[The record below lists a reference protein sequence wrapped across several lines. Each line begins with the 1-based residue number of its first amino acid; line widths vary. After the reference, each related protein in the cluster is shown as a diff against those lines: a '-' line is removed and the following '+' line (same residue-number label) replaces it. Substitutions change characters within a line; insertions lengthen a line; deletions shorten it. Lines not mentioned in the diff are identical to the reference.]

1 MPISLNGDGVVS
13 GVSTLTNPSEI
24 TVGTGASVFS
34 PATNVL
40 ALGTNS
46 AERVRI
52 DADGNFN
59 LVNTAGIMTAF
70 KYETPA
76 LINNHF
82 KSNSTSSGDYVRLY
96 AGSGTGK
103 WDIYGNAAN
112 LRFSDN
118 DSAGNIQ
125 MDRPLV
131 MNSQNIVMSSG
142 NGIDFSATSDGSG
155 TTTSELLDD
164 YEEGTFTPVII
175 GSTTTGTAT
184 YAAQRGKYTKVGNRV
199 FWEIYISWTGG
210 TGTGDLRV
218 SGLPFTISNTLATFP
233 TASIGYAHNVTTIA
247 DHQLIALQASGD
259 TYVYFYQIPSGGG
272 VNVGLA
278 YDASGTMILSGD
290 YNVA

>member
-1 MPISLNGDGVVS
+1 MGIQINGITDTISATDGGLAVS
-13 GVSTLTNPSEI
+13 GQQLTGVTNINASGII
-24 TVGTGASVFS
+24 TATQGYVVGTGASVFS
-34 PATNVL
+34 PAANTLAFGTNGSERLRVL
-40 ALGTNS
+40 ASGGLT
-46 AERVRI
+46 
-52 DADGNFN
+52 FN
-59 LVNTAGIMTAF
+59 VDTAAT
-70 KYETPA
+70 
-76 LINNHF
+76 
-82 KSNSTSSGDYVRLY
+82 Y
-96 AGSGTGK
+96 A
-103 WDIYGNAAN
+103 
-112 LRFSDN
+112 
-118 DSAGNIQ
+118 
-125 MDRPLV
+125 
-131 MNSQNIVMSSG
+131 
-142 NGIDFSATSDGSG
+142 
-155 TTTSELLDD
+155 LDD
-164 YEEGTFTPVII
+164 IEEGTFTPFII

-278 YDASGTMILSGD
+278 YDAIGVMILSGD